1 MNKDLIKANLNLYA
15 VLKNLE
21 DLVACDKEMKNLAR
35 DWDISIQ
42 FSVRKGPRVCVSFR
56 DGACTVE
63 RGKCRKPTVRLFFTS
78 PAHLNR
84 MFDGKGNPI
93 PLKGF
98 SRLGFLT
105 KDFPKLTDRLAYYL
119 KPDDALLKNKK
130 YLEMNTRMTLNI
142 AAFALR
148 ELAAYDP
155 PSREIASHLGDTFIE
170 MKVLPKGPAVNIRIT
185 DGAIEPSK
193 GEAERPMAVMHMKD
207 MKVAN
212 DFLNGKSDSFAAL
225 ALGDVIIRGQIHY
238 IEAITPIFD
247 RIPLY
252 LS

>member
-21 DLVACDKEMKNLAR
+21 DLVACDKDMKNLAR

-56 DGACTVE
+56 DGVCTVE
-63 RGKCRKPTVRLFFTS
+63 RGKCRKPTVLLFFTS

-105 KDFPKLTDRLAYYL
+105 KDFPKLTERLEYYL
-119 KPDDALLKNKK
+119 KPDDKLLKNRK
-130 YLEMNTRMTLNI
+130 YLEMNTRLTLNT
-142 AAFALR
+142 AAYAMK
-148 ELAAYDP
+148 ELAELEP
-155 PSREIASHLGDTFIE
+155 MSRIIASHISDTMIE
-170 MKVLPKGPAVNIRIT
+170 MKVLPDGPAVNIGIR
-185 DGAIEPSK
+185 DGVMYPAK
-193 GEAERPMAVMHMKD
+193 GEAERPMAVLHMKD
-207 MKVAN
+207 MKIAN
-212 DFLNGKSDSFAAL
+212 DFLNGKSDAFSAV
-225 ALGDVIIRGQIHY
+225 ALGDVLIRGHIH
-238 IEAITPIFD
+238 IVESVGPILD

-252 LS
+252 L